1 MISETEKV
9 LRELL
14 AERILIIDGAM
25 GTMVQRYKLEEA
37 DYRGERFADW
47 PSDVKGNNDLLCLTK
62 PEVIREIHTQYIAA
76 GADIIETNTFSAT
89 TIAMADYGLQ
99 EIVPDLNLAAARIAR
114 EAADACKDRRIFVA
128 GAIGPL
134 NRTLSLSRDV
144 NDPGA
149 RDVTFEQVVA
159 AYREQVENLVKG
171 GVDILLVETI
181 FDTLNAKAA
190 LFAISEYFSRLPAS
204 GSQLPVMVSGTI
216 TDLSG
221 RTLTGQTVEAFL
233 NSVSHFPMVSI
244 GLNCALGP
252 KEMRPYIEELS
263 DKAPFFV
270 STYPNAGLPEPLSE
284 TGFPETP
291 ESLAPQ
297 LREWAERGWLNII
310 GGCCGTTPDH
320 IREIAKAV
328 SGFKPRPIPERT
340 QTLRLSGLEPFTAR
354 PEIPFINIGER
365 TNVTGSP
372 RFAKL
377 ILAGDYDT
385 ALAVAR
391 QQVEAGAQIIDI
403 NMDEGMLDGIAAMR
417 KFCNLIMA
425 EPDISRV
432 PIMVDSSKWE
442 VIKAGLECVQGK
454 CVVNSISLKAGEEE
468 FKNHATLV
476 RHYGAAA
483 IIMAFDEKGQADNF
497 ERRVEICTRAYRI
510 LVDEVG
516 FPPEDIIFDPN
527 VLTVATGIEEH
538 ANYAKDFIDATRWI
552 KQNLPFA
559 RVSGGIS
566 NISFSFRGNNAVREA
581 MHSCFLYHAIQAGL
595 DMGIVNAGQLALYED
610 VPLDMR
616 ELIEDVLLN
625 RREDAT
631 ERLVTF
637 ADELKNKA
645 SGTKANT
652 ADLTWREGTVEERL
666 KHALIKGI
674 VDFVDADTE
683 EALAKYEKPLLV
695 IEGPLMDGMSIVG
708 DLFGAGKMFLP
719 QVVKSARVMKKSVAW
734 LTPLMEAERA
744 ANPNARTQGR
754 VLMATVKGDVHD
766 IGKNIVGV
774 VLACN
779 NYEVI
784 DMGVMVPC
792 EKILATA
799 KEKNCDV
806 IGVSGLITPS
816 LDEMIHIA
824 KEMTREGFTIPLILG
839 GATTSKAHTAVK
851 IQQFYAHGVVHVLDA
866 SRAVNV
872 VSSLL
877 NPERKPAYLAKLND
891 EYEALRVEHAGRG
904 AAKPLLTFE
913 EARANAFTADWAA
926 AEIAVP
932 EKYGVQVF
940 DDFSL
945 EELVSYFD
953 WSPFFHTWQ
962 LRGRYPAIFDD
973 EIVGVEARKLYD
985 DARAL
990 LDDIIKNKRCR
1001 ARGVLAIW
1009 PANSIGEDI
1018 ELYDPV
1024 TRAPIG
1030 VCHCLRQ
1037 QIKKPAGQPNYSLA
1051 DFIAPKSSGL
1061 LDSFGGFAV
1070 TAGPEVHE
1078 LSEDF
1083 KNKGDDYNSLM
1094 VSALG
1099 DRFAEAFAECL
1110 HKKARDLWGFGKSET
1125 FTREELIREKYRGI
1139 RPAPGYPS
1147 QPDHTEKWDLFQLLD
1162 ATANTGIT
1170 LTESLAMNPG
1180 SSVSGLYF
1188 ASPESRYFA
1197 VGKIER
1203 DQIAD
1208 YAVRKGMTIP
1218 ETEKWLGPYLNYD
1231 PDSTLVRPCHSDAKK

>member
-1 MISETEKV
+1 
-9 LRELL
+9 
-14 AERILIIDGAM
+14 
-25 GTMVQRYKLEEA
+25 
-37 DYRGERFADW
+37 
-47 PSDVKGNNDLLCLTK
+47 
-62 PEVIREIHTQYIAA
+62 
-76 GADIIETNTFSAT
+76 
-89 TIAMADYGLQ
+89 
-99 EIVPDLNLAAARIAR
+99 
-114 EAADACKDRRIFVA
+114 
-128 GAIGPL
+128 
-134 NRTLSLSRDV
+134 
-144 NDPGA
+144 
-149 RDVTFEQVVA
+149 
-159 AYREQVENLVKG
+159 
-171 GVDILLVETI
+171 
-181 FDTLNAKAA
+181 
-190 LFAISEYFSRLPAS
+190 
-204 GSQLPVMVSGTI
+204 
-216 TDLSG
+216 
-221 RTLTGQTVEAFL
+221 
-233 NSVSHFPMVSI
+233 
-244 GLNCALGP
+244 
-252 KEMRPYIEELS
+252 
-263 DKAPFFV
+263 
-270 STYPNAGLPEPLSE
+270 
-284 TGFPETP
+284 
-291 ESLAPQ
+291 
-297 LREWAERGWLNII
+297 
-310 GGCCGTTPDH
+310 
-320 IREIAKAV
+320 
-328 SGFKPRPIPERT
+328 
-340 QTLRLSGLEPFTAR
+340 
-354 PEIPFINIGER
+354 
-365 TNVTGSP
+365 
-372 RFAKL
+372 
-377 ILAGDYDT
+377 
-385 ALAVAR
+385 
-391 QQVEAGAQIIDI
+391 
-403 NMDEGMLDGIAAMR
+403 
-417 KFCNLIMA
+417 
-425 EPDISRV
+425 
-432 PIMVDSSKWE
+432 
-442 VIKAGLECVQGK
+442 
-454 CVVNSISLKAGEEE
+454 
-468 FKNHATLV
+468 
-476 RHYGAAA
+476 
-483 IIMAFDEKGQADNF
+483 
-497 ERRVEICTRAYRI
+497 
-510 LVDEVG
+510 
-516 FPPEDIIFDPN
+516 
-527 VLTVATGIEEH
+527 
-538 ANYAKDFIDATRWI
+538 
-552 KQNLPFA
+552 
-559 RVSGGIS
+559 
-566 NISFSFRGNNAVREA
+566 
-581 MHSCFLYHAIQAGL
+581 
-595 DMGIVNAGQLALYED
+595 
-610 VPLDMR
+610 
-616 ELIEDVLLN
+616 
-625 RREDAT
+625 
-631 ERLVTF
+631 
-637 ADELKNKA
+637 
-645 SGTKANT
+645 
-652 ADLTWREGTVEERL
+652 
-666 KHALIKGI
+666 
-674 VDFVDADTE
+674 
-683 EALAKYEKPLLV
+683 
-695 IEGPLMDGMSIVG
+695 MSIVG

-792 EKILATA
+792 EKILAAA

-824 KEMTREGFTIPLILG
+824 KEMTREGFTTPLILG

-1001 ARGVLAIW
+1001 ARGVLGIW

-1018 ELYDPV
+1018 ELYDPA

-1231 PDSTLVRPCHSDAKK
+1231 PDSTLVRPCHSGAKK

>member
-1 MISETEKV
+1 MTHPTSDA

-14 AERILIIDGAM
+14 SQRILIIDGAM
-25 GTMVQRYKLEEA
+25 GTMVQRYKLQEA

-47 PSDVKGNNDLLCLTK
+47 PRDVKGNNDLLCITK
-62 PEVIREIHTQYIAA
+62 PEVIREIHAKYIEA

-89 TIAMADYGLQ
+89 RIAMADYGM
-99 EIVPDLNLAAARIAR
+99 EDFVPELNRAAVKCAKDAAAQFP
-114 EAADACKDRRIFVA
+114 DRRVFVA

-134 NRTLSLSRDV
+134 NRTLSISRDV

-149 RDVTFEQVVA
+149 RDVTWDQVVA
-159 AYREQVENLVKG
+159 SYREQIENLVEAG
-171 GVDILLVETI
+171 ADILLVETI

-190 LFAISEYFSRLPAS
+190 LFAIADYFAATGRE
-204 GSQLPVMVSGTI
+204 LPVMVSGTI

-233 NSVSHFPMVSI
+233 NSVSHFPLLSI

-252 KEMRPYIEELS
+252 KEMRPYIEELAT
-263 DKAPFFV
+263 KAPFYV
-270 STYPNAGLPEPLSE
+270 STYPNAGLPDPLSP

-291 ESLAPQ
+291 ETLAPQ
-297 LREWAERGWLNII
+297 LREWAEQGWLNII

-328 SGFKPRPIPERT
+328 KGYAPRKIPTDRPR
-340 QTLRLSGLEPFTAR
+340 TLRLCGLEPFTAR

-377 ILAGDYDT
+377 ILAGDFDA

-391 QQVEAGAQIIDI
+391 QQVEAGAQVIDV
-403 NMDEGMLDGIAAMR
+403 NMDEGMLDGVASMR
-417 KFCNLIMA
+417 KFLNLIA
-425 EPDISRV
+425 SEPDISRV
-432 PIMVDSSKWE
+432 PIMIDSSKWE
-442 VIKAGLECVQGK
+442 VIEAGLQCLQGK
-454 CVVNSISLKAGEEE
+454 GIVNSISLKVGVEE
-468 FKNHATLV
+468 FKRQATLI
-476 RHYGAAA
+476 RRYGAATVV
-483 IIMAFDEKGQADNF
+483 MAFDEQGQADNY
-497 ERRVEICTRAYRI
+497 ERRIEICERAYRI

-538 ANYAKDFIDATRWI
+538 ANYAKDFIEATRWI

-566 NISFSFRGNNAVREA
+566 NVSFSFRGNNPVREA
-581 MHSCFLYHAIQAGL
+581 MHACFLYHAIQAGL
-595 DMGIVNAGQLALYED
+595 DMGIVNAGQLEVYENVD
-610 VPLDMR
+610 PELR

-625 RREDAT
+625 RRPDAT

-637 ADELKNKA
+637 AEELKAKNSGEKKA
-645 SGTKANT
+645 ST
-652 ADLTWREGTVEERL
+652 ADLSWREGTVEERL

-674 VDFVDADTE
+674 TDFVDQDTE
-683 EALAKYEKPLLV
+683 EALVKYGRPLSV
-695 IEGPLMDGMSIVG
+695 IEGPLMDGMSVVG

-719 QVVKSARVMKKSVAW
+719 QVVKSARVMKKAVAW

-744 ANPNARTQGR
+744 ANPNAQSQGR

-779 NYEVI
+779 NYEVV
-784 DMGVMVPC
+784 DLGVMVPC

-799 KEKNCDV
+799 REKNCDI
-806 IGVSGLITPS
+806 IGLSGLITPS
-816 LDEMIHIA
+816 LDEMIHVA
-824 KEMTREGFTIPLILG
+824 KEMAREGFTIPLLIG

-851 IQQFYAHGVVHVLDA
+851 IAQHYPHGVIHVLDA

-877 NPERKPAYLAKLND
+877 SPEQKPAYLAQINA
-891 EYEALRVEHAGRG
+891 EYQTLREEHAGRTREK
-904 AAKPLLTFE
+904 AMLTFE
-913 EARANAFTADWAA
+913 DAKANAFQIDWATAD
-926 AEIAVP
+926 IAVP
-932 EKYGVQVF
+932 ERYGIKVF
-940 DDFSL
+940 DDFPL
-945 EELVSYFD
+945 DELVTYFD
-953 WSPFFHTWQ
+953 WSPFFHAWQ

-973 EIVGVEARKLYD
+973 ETVGAEAKKLYD
-985 DARAL
+985 DARRL
-990 LDDIIKNKRCR
+990 LDRIIGEKLFR
-1001 ARGVLAIW
+1001 ARGVLGFW
-1009 PANSIGEDI
+1009 PANSNGEDI
-1018 ELYDPV
+1018 ELYDPADPAARKLV
-1024 TRAPIG
+1024 G
-1030 VCHCLRQ
+1030 HFHCLRQ
-1037 QIKKPAGQPNYSLA
+1037 QMKKPAGQPNWSLA
-1051 DFIAPKSSGL
+1051 DFVAPKSSGR
-1061 LDSFGGFAV
+1061 LDSVGGFAV

-1078 LSEDF
+1078 LSEKF
-1083 KNKGDDYNSLM
+1083 KHEHDDYSSLL

-1110 HKKARDLWGFGKSET
+1110 HKKARDIWGFGKSENLSN
-1125 FTREELIREKYRGI
+1125 EELIREKYRGI

-1147 QPDHTEKWDLFQLLD
+1147 QPDHTEKWELFRLLD
-1162 ATANTGIT
+1162 ATANTGIE
-1170 LTESLAMNPG
+1170 LTESLAMHPG

-1188 ASPESRYFA
+1188 ANEQAKYFA
-1197 VGKIER
+1197 VGKLER
-1203 DQIAD
+1203 DQVAD
-1208 YAVRKGMTIP
+1208 YAARKNMP
-1218 ETEKWLGPYLNYD
+1218 VAEVEKWLGPWLNYE
-1231 PDSTLVRPCHSDAKK
+1231 P

>member
-1 MISETEKV
+1 MNSSDA

-14 AERILIIDGAM
+14 SQRILIIDGAM
-25 GTMVQRYKLEEA
+25 GTMVQRYKLQEA

-47 PSDVKGNNDLLCLTK
+47 PRDVKGNNDLLCITK
-62 PEVIREIHTQYIAA
+62 PEVIREIHAKYIEA

-89 TIAMADYGLQ
+89 RIAMADYGM
-99 EIVPDLNLAAARIAR
+99 EDFVPELNRAAVKCAKDAAAQFP
-114 EAADACKDRRIFVA
+114 DRRVFVA

-134 NRTLSLSRDV
+134 NRTLSISRDV

-149 RDVTFEQVVA
+149 RDVTWDQVVA
-159 AYREQVENLVKG
+159 SYREQIENLVEAG
-171 GVDILLVETI
+171 ADILLVETI

-190 LFAISEYFSRLPAS
+190 LFAIADYFAATGRE
-204 GSQLPVMVSGTI
+204 LPVMVSGTI

-233 NSVSHFPMVSI
+233 NSVSHFPLLSI

-252 KEMRPYIEELS
+252 KEMRPYIEELAT
-263 DKAPFFV
+263 KAPFYV
-270 STYPNAGLPEPLSE
+270 STYPNAGLPDPLSP

-291 ESLAPQ
+291 ETLAPQ
-297 LREWAERGWLNII
+297 LREWAEQGWLNII

-328 SGFKPRPIPERT
+328 KGYAPRKIPTDRPR
-340 QTLRLSGLEPFTAR
+340 TLRLCGLEPFTAR

-377 ILAGDYDT
+377 ILAGDFDA

-391 QQVEAGAQIIDI
+391 QQVEAGAQVIDV
-403 NMDEGMLDGIAAMR
+403 NMDEGMLDGVASMR
-417 KFCNLIMA
+417 KFLNLIA
-425 EPDISRV
+425 SEPDISRV
-432 PIMVDSSKWE
+432 PIMIDSSKWE
-442 VIKAGLECVQGK
+442 VIEAGLQCLQGK
-454 CVVNSISLKAGEEE
+454 GIVNSISLKVGVEE
-468 FKNHATLV
+468 FKRQATLI
-476 RHYGAAA
+476 RRYGAATVV
-483 IIMAFDEKGQADNF
+483 MAFDEQGQADNY
-497 ERRVEICTRAYRI
+497 ERRIEICERAYRI

-538 ANYAKDFIDATRWI
+538 ANYAKDFIEATRWI

-566 NISFSFRGNNAVREA
+566 NVSFSFRGNNPVREA
-581 MHSCFLYHAIQAGL
+581 MHACFLYHAIQAGL
-595 DMGIVNAGQLALYED
+595 DMGIVNAGQLEVYENVD
-610 VPLDMR
+610 PELR

-625 RREDAT
+625 RRPDAT

-637 ADELKNKA
+637 AEELKAKNSGEKKA
-645 SGTKANT
+645 ST
-652 ADLTWREGTVEERL
+652 ADLSWREGTVEERL

-674 VDFVDADTE
+674 TDFVDQDTE
-683 EALAKYEKPLLV
+683 EALAKYGRPLSV
-695 IEGPLMDGMSIVG
+695 IEGPLMDGMSVVG

-719 QVVKSARVMKKSVAW
+719 QVVKSARVMKKAVAW

-744 ANPNARTQGR
+744 ANPNAQSQGR

-779 NYEVI
+779 NYEVV
-784 DMGVMVPC
+784 DLGVMVPC

-799 KEKNCDV
+799 REKNCDI
-806 IGVSGLITPS
+806 IGLSGLITPS
-816 LDEMIHIA
+816 LDEMIHVA
-824 KEMTREGFTIPLILG
+824 KEMAREGFTIPLLIG

-851 IQQFYAHGVVHVLDA
+851 IAQHYPHGVIHVLDA

-877 NPERKPAYLAKLND
+877 SPEQKPAYLAQINA
-891 EYEALRVEHAGRG
+891 EYQTLREEHAGRTREK
-904 AAKPLLTFE
+904 AMLTFE
-913 EARANAFTADWAA
+913 DAKANAFQIDWATAD
-926 AEIAVP
+926 IAVP
-932 EKYGVQVF
+932 EKYGIQVF
-940 DDFSL
+940 DDFPL
-945 EELVSYFD
+945 DELVTYFD
-953 WSPFFHTWQ
+953 WSPFFHAWQ

-973 EIVGVEARKLYD
+973 ETVGAEAKKLYD
-985 DARAL
+985 DARRL
-990 LDDIIKNKRCR
+990 LDRIIGEKLFR
-1001 ARGVLAIW
+1001 ARGVLGFW
-1009 PANSIGEDI
+1009 PANRNGEDI
-1018 ELYDPV
+1018 ELYDPADPAARKLV
-1024 TRAPIG
+1024 G
-1030 VCHCLRQ
+1030 HFHCLRQ
-1037 QIKKPAGQPNYSLA
+1037 QMKKPAGQPNWSLA
-1051 DFIAPKSSGL
+1051 DFVAPKSSGR
-1061 LDSFGGFAV
+1061 LDSVGGFAV

-1078 LSEDF
+1078 LSEKF
-1083 KNKGDDYNSLM
+1083 KHEHDDYSSLL

-1110 HKKARDLWGFGKSET
+1110 HKKARDIWGFGKSENLSN
-1125 FTREELIREKYRGI
+1125 EELIREKYRGI

-1147 QPDHTEKWDLFQLLD
+1147 QPDHTEKWELFRLLD
-1162 ATANTGIT
+1162 ATKHTGIT
-1170 LTESLAMNPG
+1170 LTESLAMHPG

-1188 ASPESRYFA
+1188 ANEQAKYFA
-1197 VGKIER
+1197 VGKLER
-1203 DQIAD
+1203 DQVAD
-1208 YAVRKGMTIP
+1208 YATRKNMP
-1218 ETEKWLGPYLNYD
+1218 VAEVEKWLGPWLNYE
-1231 PDSTLVRPCHSDAKK
+1231 PGQ